1 MRGNESDVLKTI
13 DKVATLLLGLA
24 VLLAVASVAWGL
36 DTQDTTVGWAPK
48 GKRVAT
54 KQAALSTNDGVVR
67 IAAGEVLMG
76 DTRQASA
83 LGTEEGT
90 VVSSRRTIDQ

>member
-36 DTQDTTVGWAPK
+36 HTQDTTAEWAPK
-48 GKRVAT
+48 GKRMAT
-54 KQAALSTNDGVVR
+54 EQAALPTNDVMVR

-76 DTRQASA
+76 STRQPSA

-90 VVSSRRTIDQ
+90 VVSSRLTSDG

>member
-24 VLLAVASVAWGL
+24 VMLAVASVAWGL
-36 DTQDTTVGWAPK
+36 DTQDTTAECAPK
-48 GKRVAT
+48 GKRMAME
-54 KQAALSTNDGVVR
+54 QAALPTNDVMVR
-67 IAAGEVLMG
+67 LPAGEFQMG
-76 DTRQASA
+76 STRQAST